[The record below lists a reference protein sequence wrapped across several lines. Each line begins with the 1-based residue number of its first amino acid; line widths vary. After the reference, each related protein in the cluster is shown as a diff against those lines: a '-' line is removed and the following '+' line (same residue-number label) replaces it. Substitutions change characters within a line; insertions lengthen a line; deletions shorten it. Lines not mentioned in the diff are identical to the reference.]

1 MSHCIDR
8 RRKMYEIIASVCIC
22 HLTRRPRVIISS
34 FYFIFILQNAP
45 VSLFAYMYAQLQEL
59 TSYNINLCL
68 ANRTN
73 KVVLLAN
80 SHNTYIEQ

>member
-8 RRKMYEIIASVCIC
+8 RRKMYEMIASVCMR

-59 TSYNINLCL
+59 TSYSITY
-68 ANRTN
+68 A
-73 KVVLLAN
+73 LL
-80 SHNTYIEQ
+80 TEWIKLYC